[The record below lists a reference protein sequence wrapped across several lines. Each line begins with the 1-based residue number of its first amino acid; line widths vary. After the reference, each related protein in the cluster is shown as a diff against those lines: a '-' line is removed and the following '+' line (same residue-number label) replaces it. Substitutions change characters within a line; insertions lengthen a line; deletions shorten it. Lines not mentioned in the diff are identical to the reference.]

1 MAKLDIE
8 VEEPDV
14 DEDDAGGEPRE
25 VRARSVR
32 YRSASD
38 HGGVM

>member
-14 DEDDAGGEPRE
+14 DEEDVDGEPR
-25 VRARSVR
+25 ACSVR

-38 HGGVM
+38 RRGVM

>member
-14 DEDDAGGEPRE
+14 DEEDAGGEPGE
-25 VRARSVR
+25 VRVRSVR

-38 HGGVM
+38 RGGVM